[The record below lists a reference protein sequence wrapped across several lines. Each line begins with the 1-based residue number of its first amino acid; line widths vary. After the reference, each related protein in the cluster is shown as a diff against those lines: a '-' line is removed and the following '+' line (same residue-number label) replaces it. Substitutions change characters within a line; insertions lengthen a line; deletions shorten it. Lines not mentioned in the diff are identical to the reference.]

1 VRLEASVVAAPA
13 VPVLF
18 VAIAVIFVSLALR
31 DFLKD
36 ESKLSTA
43 RSTWLRMAM
52 IFAAVAIALVVVNT
66 FAR

>member
-1 VRLEASVVAAPA
+1 MVAAPA

>member
-1 VRLEASVVAAPA
+1 VLTAPT
-13 VPVLF
+13 VPIIF
-18 VAIAVIFVSLALR
+18 VAIAVIFVTLALR

-36 ESKLSTA
+36 ESKLTPA

-66 FAR
+66 FVT